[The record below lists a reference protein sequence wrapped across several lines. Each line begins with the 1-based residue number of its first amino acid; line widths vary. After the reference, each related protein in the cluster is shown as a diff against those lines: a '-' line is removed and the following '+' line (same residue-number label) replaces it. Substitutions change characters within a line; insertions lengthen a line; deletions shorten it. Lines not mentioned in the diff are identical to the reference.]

1 MTIGILGALPEEVEQ
16 LREALEDGGRVADVP
31 FELYQGRLEG
41 HPVLIAQC
49 GVGKVNA
56 AMVTQMMVHL
66 GAEAIV
72 FTGVAGAID
81 PELTVGDLVISTEA
95 VQHDVDATTLGFEV
109 GQIPYESVR
118 CWRADDTLRRLASAS
133 AAGFEGVA
141 VVEGRIASGDQ
152 FVADPQK
159 VAWLRDAFGAVCAE
173 MEGASVAQVCAKW
186 ELPFVIVRSISDTAD
201 HGADVDFLEFTPLAA
216 ARARQVVLGIL
227 RGLEPSSSGC

>member
-1 MTIGILGALPEEVEQ
+1 MTIGILGALAEEVEQ
-16 LREALEDGGRVADVP
+16 LKERLEDGSRVADVP
-31 FELYQGRLEG
+31 FEIYRGLLEG

-56 AMVTQMMVHL
+56 AMVTQLMVRL
-66 GAEAIV
+66 GAKAII

-81 PELTVGDLVISTEA
+81 PKLAVGDLVISTDA
-95 VQHDVDATTLGFEV
+95 WQHDVDATTLGFEP
-109 GQIPYESVR
+109 GQIPYEPVR
-118 CWRADDTLRRLASAS
+118 CWQADDALRGLASV
-133 AAGFEGVA
+133 AAAELEGVT

-201 HGADVDFLEFTPLAA
+201 HGAGVDFLEFTPLAA